1 MQRGGMSMIAAA
13 ATVVGGIALSTGVM
27 WQASS
32 AAFTASTNNAA
43 NSWNAGTVALNDDD
57 SSSAMF
63 TASGLRPGST
73 AQKCIKLTYNGSLS
87 GTVKLYSSAVS
98 GALGP
103 YLDLQVEE
111 GTGGDFSSCTGF
123 TPAGGPTY
131 TGTLANFG
139 STKTDFTSGVGTF
152 APTGAGQVRTYRI
165 TYTLNATTPDAQ
177 QGATASATFNWQAAS

>member
-1 MQRGGMSMIAAA
+1 MSMIAAA

-43 NSWNAGTVALNDDD
+43 NSWNAGTVALSDDD
-57 SSSAMF
+57 STTAMF
-63 TASGLRPGST
+63 TANGLRPGST
-73 AQKCIKLTYNGSLS
+73 AAKCIKLTYNGSLS

-98 GALGP
+98 GALAP
-103 YLDLQVEE
+103 YVDLVIEE

-123 TPAGGPTY
+123 SAAGGPTY
-131 TGTLANFG
+131 TGTLATLG

-165 TYTLNATTPDAQ
+165 TYTVNASTPDAQ
-177 QGATASATFNWQAAS
+177 QGATAAATFNWQAAS